1 MIAAAL
7 VVGQIT
13 LGGFVI
19 VEKLHALL
27 VTMHLGMGLILFVMI
42 LTVYLDAKEISKKQ
56 LKKSIQV

>member
-13 LGGFVI
+13 LGAYVI

-42 LTVYLDAKEISKKQ
+42 LTVFLDVKEISKRPI
-56 LKKSIQV
+56 KKAVEA